1 MGPLH
6 DALTALGAGVHPA
19 DGPGRLPV
27 TITGPLVRGGAVT
40 LRGDVS
46 SQYLTAL
53 MLIGPL
59 LDGGLRLHLSTP
71 LVSAPY
77 VELTAHV
84 MAAFGVDAVD
94 VGDGADRRARRP
106 VPAARR

>member
-1 MGPLH
+1 M
-6 DALTALGAGVHPA
+6 T
-19 DGPGRLPV
+19 LP
-27 TITGPLVRGGAVT
+27 
-40 LRGDVS
+40 GDVS

-59 LDGGLRLHLSTP
+59 LEGGLRLHLSTP

-94 VGDGADRRARRP
+94 VGAATIVVPAGRYQGDRR
-106 VPAARR
+106 